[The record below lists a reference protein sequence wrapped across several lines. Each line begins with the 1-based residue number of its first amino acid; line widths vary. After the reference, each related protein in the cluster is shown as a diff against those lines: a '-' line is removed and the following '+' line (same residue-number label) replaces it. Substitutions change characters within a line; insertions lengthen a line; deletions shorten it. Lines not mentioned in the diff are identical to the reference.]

1 MILWTNF
8 SCPFRGNWW
17 DEKASSGGL
26 SKHSFPK
33 RRARRHFLSGSNGN
47 TFQVKVQV
55 SANLRLCILV
65 DTSYLMVLI
74 LKGNAGEG
82 LLLSW
87 NFLVLF
93 LILTEYYYFYVF
105 LMRIRNG
112 STELYRHEFYQKPEE
127 VVVTIFAKGIPA
139 DSVTVDFGEQI
150 VCMSIRSLSLYI
162 FLDTRGWT
170 SRF

>member
-17 DEKASSGGL
+17 DEKPSSGGL

-74 LKGNAGEG
+74 LIGNAGEG

-93 LILTEYYYFYVF
+93 LILTEYYYFFVF